1 MPDASPADA
10 PTAGRARL
18 LRALRWDDN
27 PRRSLAISGVGAVIG
42 LAIAGFG
49 LFTAKGTAYRSV
61 PPEAVATVNQ
71 KPIQRRDY
79 DAQLVAEFN
88 IPVGQASRAQKQK
101 VLGEMIR
108 EELLVQRGLEL
119 DLAATDSDIRSALM
133 SGMQTQVAL
142 DATAK
147 RPTDAE
153 LLRYF
158 EQHPE
163 RYSDE
168 GVLVLEDL
176 TSGAGDPAAIA
187 AATEALNAG
196 QPLEAVK
203 ARFGLRDSGVL
214 QGEQYYFVVKLRL
227 HDRLFALARGLKAGQ
242 AAVGQGDDGAP
253 HLLAVIK
260 NTPPVAQRF
269 ADVKASVI
277 ADYQKAQTAR
287 LLSAE
292 TQYLRKR
299 SDILVAPDLR

>member
-1 MPDASPADA
+1 MLDTRSAA
-10 PTAGRARL
+10 PTAGRPRW
-18 LRALRWDDN
+18 LRAPRWEDN
-27 PRRSLAISGVGAVIG
+27 PRRSLAICAIGAAIG
-42 LAIAGFG
+42 LAVAGFG

-79 DAQLVAEFN
+79 AAQLEAEFN
-88 IPVGQASRAQKQK
+88 IPVGQASAAQKQK
-101 VLGEMIR
+101 VLNDMIR

-133 SGMQTQVAL
+133 SGMQTQIAL

-153 LLRYF
+153 LLQYF

-176 TSGAGDPAAIA
+176 TSGGGEPGALMA
-187 AATEALNAG
+187 AAALNAG

-203 ARFGLRDSGVL
+203 ARFGLRDTGVL
-214 QGEQYYFVVKLRL
+214 PGEQYYFVVKLRL

-242 AAVGQGDDGAP
+242 AAVGRGDDGAA

-260 NTPPVAQRF
+260 NTPPVAQNF

-287 LLSAE
+287 LLNAE
-292 TQYLRKR
+292 IQYLRKR
-299 SDILVAPDLR
+299 SEILVAPDLR